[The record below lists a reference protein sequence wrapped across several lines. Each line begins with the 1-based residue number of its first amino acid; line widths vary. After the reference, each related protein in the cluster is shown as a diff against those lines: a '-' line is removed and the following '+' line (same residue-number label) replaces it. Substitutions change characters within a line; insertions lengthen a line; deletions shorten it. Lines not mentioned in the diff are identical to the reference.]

1 MTVIRAFDASS
12 CPKTNDTSE
21 NLLLLYSCIREVS
34 YDAKILAS
42 WHSLARNCFVYYIIY
57 FIEITIYY
65 YFMISHDTEINYAF
79 RIIVTT
85 YRLLYLEEFKI
96 IKRKTRIKAL
106 IVAVIMRRAINR
118 AENEDF
124 NDVLAYLN
132 RLT

>member
-1 MTVIRAFDASS
+1 M
-12 CPKTNDTSE
+12 
-21 NLLLLYSCIREVS
+21 S